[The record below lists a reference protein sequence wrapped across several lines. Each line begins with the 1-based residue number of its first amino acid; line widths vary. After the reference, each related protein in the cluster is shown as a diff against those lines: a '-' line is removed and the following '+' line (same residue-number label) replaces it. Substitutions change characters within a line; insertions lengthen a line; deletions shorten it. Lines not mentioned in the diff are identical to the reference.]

1 MRRIGVINGN
11 AELAACFF
19 NMKHGKL
26 ISFSGGRSSAMMLKI
41 MLDNGMVD
49 ANTVVAFANTGK
61 EREETL
67 EFVRDCGEAFGVK
80 IWWVEYIPEK
90 PLYRIVDFD
99 TASRSGEPFEALTRR
114 AKYLP
119 NAVQRICTGDLKIKP
134 INRLMKK
141 ELGFSGYV
149 KYMGIRADE
158 LSRYLKLKDT
168 AEMPLFDF
176 NVTKQH
182 VRTFWDAQPFDLK
195 IKDGWGNCD
204 LCFQKGRAYTG
215 KLVKLIREEQERADW
230 WIEMEKKT
238 GARFINAISYEQ
250 LKHIATTQTTLNFD
264 DIEALEETLDCYC
277 G

>member
-1 MRRIGVINGN
+1 
-11 AELAACFF
+11 
-19 NMKHGKL
+19 MKQGSL

-49 ANTVVAFANTGK
+49 NNTIVAFANTGK

-67 EFVRDCGEAFGVK
+67 EFVRDCEIQFNVK
-80 IWWVEYIPEK
+80 IWWVEYEAEK
-90 PLYRIVDFD
+90 PLYRIVDFE
-99 TASRSGEPFEALTRR
+99 TASRNGEPFEALTKR

-134 INRLMKK
+134 MNRLMKK
-141 ELGFSGYV
+141 HLGFSRYI

-158 LSRYLKLKDT
+158 LKRYVKLKDQ
-168 AEMPLFDF
+168 AAMPLFQLG
-176 NVTKQH
+176 VTKKQ
-182 VRTFWDAQPFDLK
+182 VRDFWDAQAFDLN

-215 KLVKLIREEQERADW
+215 KLVKLIREEPGRADW
-230 WIEMEKKT
+230 WIEMERKT
-238 GARFINAISYEQ
+238 GARFINAISYAQ
-250 LKHIATTQTTLNFD
+250 LKHIALNQTTLNFE
-264 DIEALEETLDCYC
+264 DIEELEDTIDCYC

>member
-1 MRRIGVINGN
+1 
-11 AELAACFF
+11 
-19 NMKHGKL
+19 
-26 ISFSGGRSSAMMLKI
+26 MMLKI

-49 ANTVVAFANTGK
+49 ADTVVAFANTGK

-67 EFVRDCGEAFGVK
+67 EFVRDCEAHFEVK

-90 PLYRIVDFD
+90 PLYRIVDFA
-99 TASRSGEPFEALTRR
+99 TASRNGEPFEALTKR

-134 INRLMKK
+134 MNRLMKR
-141 ELGFSGYV
+141 EFGFSTYE
-149 KYMGIRADE
+149 KFMGIRADE
-158 LSRYLKLKDT
+158 LTRYLKLKDG
-168 AEMPLFDF
+168 AHMPLFEMG
-176 NVTKQH
+176 VTKQQ
-182 VRTFWDAQPFDLK
+182 VRAFWDAQPFDLK

-204 LCFQKGRAYTG
+204 LCFQKGRAYAG
-215 KLVKLIREEQERADW
+215 KLVKLIREEPARADW
-230 WIEMEKKT
+230 WIEMERKT

-250 LKHIATTQTTLNFD
+250 LKHIALSQTTLNFD

>member
-1 MRRIGVINGN
+1 
-11 AELAACFF
+11 
-19 NMKHGKL
+19 MKHGKL

-41 MLDNGMVD
+41 MLDNNMVD

-67 EFVRDCGEAFGVK
+67 EFVRDCEQFFGVK
-80 IWWVEYIPEK
+80 IWWIEYIPEK
-90 PLYRIVDFD
+90 PLYRIVDFS
-99 TASRSGEPFEALTRR
+99 TACRNGEPFEALTQR

-134 INRLMKK
+134 LNRLMKK
-141 ELGFSGYV
+141 ELGFSGFV

-158 LSRYLKLKDT
+158 PTRYHKLKDKSVMPMY
-168 AEMPLFDF
+168 EMGI
-176 NVTKQH
+176 TKKM
-182 VRTFWDAQPFDLK
+182 VREFWDKQPFDLK

-204 LCFQKGRAYTG
+204 LCFQKGRAYAG
-215 KLVKLIREEQERADW
+215 KLVKLIREEPKRADW
-230 WIEMEKKT
+230 WIDMERKT
-238 GARFINAISYEQ
+238 GARFINSISYEQ

-264 DIEALEETLDCYC
+264 DIESLEETLDCYC

>member
-1 MRRIGVINGN
+1 
-11 AELAACFF
+11 
-19 NMKHGKL
+19 
-26 ISFSGGRSSAMMLKI
+26 MMLKI

-215 KLVKLIREEQERADW
+215 KLVKLIREEPERADW